1 MNEIFLSVV
10 IPTFNEQKRIVQ
22 TLDQLLVYFS
32 LQHYTWEI
40 VISDDGS
47 TDNTVILVEQW
58 SQKHPNIH
66 LLLLPH
72 KGKGWAVK
80 NGMLK
85 SNGIYRLM
93 FDADMSMDP
102 CQIENFL
109 IRIQQNCDVVIGSR
123 NLKESVK
130 QDEPLLRK
138 LMGRLFNLFVQIF
151 AVKGYLDTQCGYKCF
166 TSQSAE
172 KLFGM
177 QKIWGWGFDVEI
189 LMLCKQFHLHVE
201 EMPVSWDHQL
211 DSKVRVL
218 SSTFSIIM
226 EVLVTRIRILSKKY

>member
-1 MNEIFLSVV
+1 M
-10 IPTFNEQKRIVQ
+10 
-22 TLDQLLVYFS
+22 
-32 LQHYTWEI
+32 
-40 VISDDGS
+40 ISDDGS

-138 LMGRLFNLFVQIF
+138 LMGRLFNLFGEYLVCLNYQI
-151 AVKGYLDTQCGYKCF
+151 
-166 TSQSAE
+166 E
-172 KLFGM
+172 KLDL
-177 QKIWGWGFDVEI
+177 K
-189 LMLCKQFHLHVE
+189 
-201 EMPVSWDHQL
+201 
-211 DSKVRVL
+211 
-218 SSTFSIIM
+218 
-226 EVLVTRIRILSKKY
+226 